1 MIPWLQINRN
11 YPWIN
16 ILLIAHI
23 GLFDGLLRL
32 VATDTRYLIN
42 ILISMSIYLTV
53 PLLAGY
59 LLQLLINLFRK
70 KKNKQN
76 VFHGMAYFG
85 FFFAIIL
92 FFLRLG
98 VVLVVALSG

>member
-11 YPWIN
+11 YPWVN
-16 ILLIAHI
+16 ILLITHI

-32 VATDTRYLIN
+32 ITLDTLPLKN
-42 ILISMSIYLTV
+42 MLLSMGIFLTA

-76 VFHGMAYFG
+76 VFQGTAYFG